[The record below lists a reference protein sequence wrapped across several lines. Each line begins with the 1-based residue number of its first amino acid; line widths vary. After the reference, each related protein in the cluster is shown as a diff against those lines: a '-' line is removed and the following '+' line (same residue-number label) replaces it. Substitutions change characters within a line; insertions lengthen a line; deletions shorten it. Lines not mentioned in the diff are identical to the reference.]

1 MLAQQLPVRRALH
14 QLPLGAYQSGWHGT
28 ALQVEAG
35 LVRTM
40 PVTVLDFEGH
50 TYVQATHGASRW
62 GRNLKAAEE
71 VTVVHS

>member
-1 MLAQQLPVRRALH
+1 M
-14 QLPLGAYQSGWHGT
+14 
-28 ALQVEAG
+28 
-35 LVRTM
+35 RTM